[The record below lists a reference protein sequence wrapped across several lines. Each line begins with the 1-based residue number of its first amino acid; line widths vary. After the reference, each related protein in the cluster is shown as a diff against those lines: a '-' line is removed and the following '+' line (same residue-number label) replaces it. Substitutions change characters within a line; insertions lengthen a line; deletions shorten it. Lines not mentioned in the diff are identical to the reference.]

1 MTVSASP
8 APEPAPSR
16 PDLLPITALPPGLR
30 RRVPGQSRPRP
41 SMPLKP
47 PMSPMPLKPPV
58 RLRAAELLRLLA
70 ALVLL
75 SLMVPFGA
83 ARAQGLQPVPALS
96 ARVTDL
102 TGTLDAA
109 QRSAL
114 EARLAAIEQ
123 RKGAQVVVL
132 MVPSTQPET
141 IEEYGIRVA
150 DAWKIGRGTADGAK
164 VDDGVILLVA
174 KGDRKVRIEVGYGLE
189 GAIPDA
195 YARRIIADA
204 ITPRFREGD
213 FFGGLQGGVESLGR
227 LIDGEELPPPARAA
241 EGGGQTDWVA
251 GLLVV
256 FVGGMIA
263 TAVLGR
269 LLGSMAGG
277 AGAGLFAAIKGASL
291 LLAGVVGVV
300 AFLLFLVF
308 AASGGGGMRP
318 GGRSGT
324 RGGPVIWTGGG
335 GWGGGRGG
343 GGSGGFRGGGGGFGG
358 GGASG
363 SW

>member
-1 MTVSASP
+1 MTASACPVP
-8 APEPAPSR
+8 APAPIR
-16 PDLLPITALPPGLR
+16 PDPLRITALPPGSR
-30 RRVPGQSRPRP
+30 CRAPGESRPRP
-41 SMPLKP
+41 SMLLK
-47 PMSPMPLKPPV
+47 SPMRRRGV
-58 RLRAAELLRLLA
+58 ELLRLLT
-70 ALVLL
+70 ALALL
-75 SLMVPFGA
+75 SLLLAFGA
-83 ARAQGLQPVPALS
+83 ARAQSLQPVPALS

-114 EARLAAIEQ
+114 DARLAAIEQ
-123 RKGAQVVVL
+123 SKGAQVVVL

-150 DAWKIGRGTADGAK
+150 EAWKIGRGTVDGTK

-204 ITPRFREGD
+204 ITPRFRDGD
-213 FFGGLQGGVESLGR
+213 FFGGLQAGVDSLGR
-227 LIDGEELPPPARAA
+227 LIEGEDLPPPARAA
-241 EGGGQTDWVA
+241 GGGGQGPDWLA

-291 LLAGVVGVV
+291 VLAGVVGVV

-318 GGRSGT
+318 GGRAGT